1 MVWPIKL
8 LWRPNGH
15 DATLRF
21 PWKRHFGQPRK
32 APRRRTQQVPD
43 MGIGKLGHRQTWPSP
58 DLAISGLG
66 HRQKAAESGNPR
78 ATRLLLLF
86 KGSTK

>member
-1 MVWPIKL
+1 MVWPIKP
-8 LWRPNGH
+8 LWRPDGH

-32 APRRRTQQVPD
+32 APRQRARQVPD
-43 MGIGKLGHRQTWPSP
+43 MAIGR
-58 DLAISGLG
+58 LG
-66 HRQKAAESGNPR
+66 HRQKAAESGIPR
-78 ATRLLLLF
+78 TARLLLLF